1 MQSQFQHKLA
11 FIAQKKM
18 NTKFIFIVLMIF
30 QSTVVFSQMPK
41 TTWYRYYDHKGI
53 ANISTNVTPNH
64 IRFGY
69 EALDQN
75 MHVIQRNHAF
85 NSEVDAKQESQRAA
99 QARQHALDLKLK
111 NAYTNSEVAIQKR
124 QDTLIHI
131 KKQISFQQD
140 QLKQLQ
146 NDRIYFKRQEVE
158 YLRKLEAIPNP
169 LKNNLY
175 NNQKNIEIKKGN
187 IDSLQVHYRDAQL
200 QYDQIITRLKRIE

>member
-11 FIAQKKM
+11 FIAQKQM
-18 NTKFIFIVLMIF
+18 NRKFIFIVLMIF
-30 QSTVVFSQMPK
+30 QSTAVFSQTLK
-41 TTWYRYYDHKGI
+41 ATWYRYYDHKGI

-69 EALDQN
+69 ESLDQN
-75 MHVIQRNHAF
+75 MQVIQRNHAF
-85 NSEVDAKQESQRAA
+85 NSEVDTKQESRRAS

-111 NAYTNSEVAIQKR
+111 NAYTNSDVAVQKR

-146 NDRIYFKRQEVE
+146 NDRIYFKRQEIE
-158 YLRKLEAIPNP
+158 YLRKMEAIPSP

-175 NNQKNIEIKKGN
+175 NNQKNIEFKKGN
-187 IDSLQVHYRDAQL
+187 IDSLQMNYRDTQL
-200 QYDQIITRLKRIE
+200 QYDQIIMRLRRIE